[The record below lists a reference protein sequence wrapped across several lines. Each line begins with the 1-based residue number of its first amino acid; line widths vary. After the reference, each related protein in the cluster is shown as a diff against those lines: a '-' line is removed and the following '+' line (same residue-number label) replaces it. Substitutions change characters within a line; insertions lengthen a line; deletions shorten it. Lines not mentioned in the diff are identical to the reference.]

1 MKRHTNRVNKFFQTK
16 NFCSWSRLEQTV
28 GLKVLRSFSRS
39 ATFSSWS
46 HRGTSTI
53 SCIVFLTRLL
63 SFFIICKC
71 QVNLLSSLLTNVI
84 CPFRP
89 LPELWRRTVMW
100 KAFLRT
106 MLPWRQNWLHRSNQF
121 RTVICQIKVC
131 GMIFFSLKELKA
143 LISKTSIYIILVGYP
158 SQRRT

>member
-46 HRGTSTI
+46 HRGTST
-53 SCIVFLTRLL
+53 
-63 SFFIICKC
+63 IICKC

-143 LISKTSIYIILVGYP
+143 LISIKSIYIILVGYP